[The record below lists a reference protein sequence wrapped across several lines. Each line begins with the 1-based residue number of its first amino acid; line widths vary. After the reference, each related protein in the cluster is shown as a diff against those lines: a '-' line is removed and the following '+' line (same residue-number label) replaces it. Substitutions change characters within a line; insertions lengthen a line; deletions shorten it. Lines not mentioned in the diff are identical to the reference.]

1 LRSRR
6 GGNGQ
11 SRARW
16 PHGSEGEAGG
26 EAQEEAAVELGGVRG
41 LDIPLVTCMQVQ
53 NAPARNRQRRAGGAP
68 K

>member
-1 LRSRR
+1 MRSRR

-26 EAQEEAAVELGGVRG
+26 EAQEEAAVELGGVPLGG
-41 LDIPLVTCMQVQ
+41 LNIPLVTSDVDEIII
-53 NAPARNRQRRAGGAP
+53 
-68 K
+68 